1 MRREATAAR
10 ARETERQQE
19 RYLKGLGRFSPKKMR
34 LGACEKMR
42 LSEGGGFLGAFGRT
56 AAKAGRTRTAA
67 ATGGGGGGGGA
78 DGGGG
83 GAKLPARAPS
93 AQLRR
98 KYSATESAARRLR
111 RDVHTQGLELG
122 EVVAERRELQAR
134 LLTRA
139 VQYLPWLPGY
149 GYLLWLL
156 TMATYYGASYRRAL
170 PSRSAGRARAATSRR
185 PRRCVPRSSR
195 SRRSRRGVV
204 DSGAWAG
211 RQRSMGW

>member
-67 ATGGGGGGGGA
+67 ATGGGGGGA

-134 LLTRA
+134 LPTRA

-149 GYLLWLL
+149 GYLPWLL
-156 TMATYYGASYRRAL
+156 TMATYYGYLLWRELQARLAFAVRRKGKGGDQQEAAAL
-170 PSRSAGRARAATSRR
+170 RAQIKPLETKQ
-185 PRRCVPRSSR
+185 
-195 SRRSRRGVV
+195 
-204 DSGAWAG
+204 AWGG
-211 RQRSMGW
+211 RQRGMGW

>member
-42 LSEGGGFLGAFGRT
+42 LSEGGGFLGAFGRP

-67 ATGGGGGGGGA
+67 ATGGGGGGA

-134 LLTRA
+134 LPTRA
-139 VQYLPWLPGY
+139 VQYLPWLPGSATCH

-156 TMATYYGASYRRAL
+156 TMARATGAPCLRG
-170 PSRSAGRARAATSRR
+170 PPEGQGRR
-185 PRRCVPRSSR
+185 PAGG
-195 SRRSRRGVV
+195 RGAACP
-204 DSGAWAG
+204 DQAARDEAG
-211 RQRSMGW
+211 VGW